1 MHTKSSPG
9 VFVILVIMALL
20 FVFPFVYMI
29 GGSLK
34 TNQEALT
41 SPATLFPSQPY
52 ILNYYEVGEVM
63 DFPIMTWNSS
73 VMTFGVTFLQILVSA
88 LAGYAFAR
96 IKFIGR
102 DIIFVVFLAM
112 LVVPFEILFVPLY
125 LMMAKWGWINT
136 FWALI
141 IPSVGNPFAIFLF
154 RQYFLT
160 IPTEL
165 DEAMVVDGA
174 GYLRIFWSLMLPLS
188 GPAVASIFI
197 LTFLAEWSTLLKP
210 MLFTTSEDMRT
221 LQVGLQFLNRGGQVS
236 TPTIAWLLA
245 GITIVSIPA
254 VIIFL
259 ILQRYFVASTART
272 GIAGR

>member
-1 MHTKSSPG
+1 MQTKSSPG
-9 VFVILVIMALL
+9 IFVVLVIMALL

-52 ILNYYEVGEVM
+52 ILNYYEVGQVI

-102 DIIFVVFLAM
+102 DIIFVVFLAT

-125 LMMAKWGWINT
+125 LMLAKWGWINT

-165 DEAMVVDGA
+165 DEAMIMDGA

-188 GPAVASIFI
+188 GPAVASVFI

-210 MLFTTSEDMRT
+210 MLFTTSENMRT
-221 LQVGLQFLNRGGQVS
+221 LQVGLQFLNRGAQVT

-254 VIIFL
+254 VIMFL
-259 ILQRYFVASTART
+259 ILQRYFVASIART

>member
-1 MHTKSSPG
+1 MQTKSSPG
-9 VFVILVIMALL
+9 IFVVLVIMALL

-52 ILNYYEVGEVM
+52 ILNYYEVGQVI

-102 DIIFVVFLAM
+102 DIIFVVFLAT

-125 LMMAKWGWINT
+125 LMLAKWGWINT

-141 IPSVGNPFAIFLF
+141 IPSIGNPFAIFLF

-165 DEAMVVDGA
+165 DEAMIMDGA

-188 GPAVASIFI
+188 GPAVASVFI

-210 MLFTTSEDMRT
+210 MLFTTSENMRT

-254 VIIFL
+254 VIMFL
-259 ILQRYFVASTART
+259 ILQRYFVASIART

>member
-188 GPAVASIFI
+188 GPAVASVFI